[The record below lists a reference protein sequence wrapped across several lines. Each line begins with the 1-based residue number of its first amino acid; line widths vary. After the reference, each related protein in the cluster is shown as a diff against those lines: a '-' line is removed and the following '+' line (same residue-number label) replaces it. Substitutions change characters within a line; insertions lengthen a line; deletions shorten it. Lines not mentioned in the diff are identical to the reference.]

1 MDVKAKLSEIV
12 GTRHVSDDPEVLG
25 KYAADFSYT
34 PPGAPNY
41 LVKPADAGEV
51 SAVLSFCN
59 EHRIPVVPVSS
70 KVHFYGATIP
80 KEGGVLLD
88 MSRMNR
94 ILEIDPDNRR
104 VRFEAGVTWD
114 KLTQSLKKKGYR
126 VIMPLTPPAER
137 SVLTD
142 FMEREEPTNQV
153 YDYGEPLEAM
163 EVVWP
168 TGEIF
173 RMGSASVDG
182 YPDSMSKGGN
192 PSGPGLDF
200 YRFFQ
205 CAQGTMGVVT
215 WTNLKMESIPRM
227 DKVLFA
233 PMDDLDRAMEFLHRI
248 LPRRIGQEVVL
259 LNNVDLAAMLAD
271 DGPEDF
277 ERLKEQ
283 LPPWT
288 LILVVSGLLR
298 RPEEKIAYEENFL
311 AEVLKNE
318 FSDVR
323 LGENL
328 PGFPGLTKK
337 TLPMLREPWPA
348 GKPHW
353 KLRVRGGCQSLQFH
367 TRPMKAQLFV
377 DIVEELAPRYGYPI
391 NDIGMYIQPIEHN
404 RACRPEFN
412 FFYDPGDPEEVE
424 AVRALY
430 KEAVTLMLNEGAV
443 FTRPYGD
450 LAPIV
455 YERAASYASHLK
467 RLKKVFDPNHI
478 MNPGNLCF

>member
-12 GTRHVSDDPEVLG
+12 GARHVSDDPELLG
-25 KYAADFSYT
+25 TYATDFSYT
-34 PPGAPNY
+34 PPGAPNV
-41 LVKPADAGEV
+41 LVKPADAGQV
-51 SAVLSFCN
+51 SAILSFCN
-59 EHRIPVVPVSS
+59 ENRIPVVPVSS
-70 KVHFYGATIP
+70 KVHFYGATVP
-80 KEGGVLLD
+80 KEGGVVLD

-94 ILEIDPDNRR
+94 VLEIDPDNRR
-104 VRFEAGVTWD
+104 VRFEAGVTWE
-114 KLTQSLKKKGYR
+114 KLTQALKKKGYR

-153 YDYGEPLEAM
+153 YDYGEPLQAM

-168 TGEIF
+168 SGEIF
-173 RMGSASVDG
+173 RLGSASVDG

-259 LNNVDLAAMLAD
+259 LNDVDLAAILAKD
-271 DGPEDF
+271 WPEEF

-298 RPEEKIAYEENFL
+298 RPEEKVAYEENFL

-318 FSDVR
+318 FPDVR

-328 PGFPGLTKK
+328 PGFPGLSKK
-337 TLPMLREPWPA
+337 VLTLLREPWPA
-348 GKPHW
+348 GKLHW

-367 TRPMKAQLFV
+367 TRPLEAQRFL
-377 DIVEELAPRYGYPI
+377 DLAEELAPRYGYPI
-391 NDIGMYIQPIEHN
+391 GELGVYIQPIEHN

-430 KEAVTLMLNEGAV
+430 KEAVTRMLHEGAV

-467 RLKKVFDPNHI
+467 RLKKVFDPNQI